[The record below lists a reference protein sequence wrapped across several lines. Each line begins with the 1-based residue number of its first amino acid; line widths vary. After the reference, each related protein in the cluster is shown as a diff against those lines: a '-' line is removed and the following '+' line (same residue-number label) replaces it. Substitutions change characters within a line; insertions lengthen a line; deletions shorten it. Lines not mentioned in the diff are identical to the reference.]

1 MPATPFVGQI
11 MPASFGIIP
20 KGWAPCNGA
29 LLAITTNQALF
40 SLIGTTYGG
49 DGIRTFALP
58 DLRGRAI
65 LGCNFNNVPWGLV
78 SGTEN
83 VTLQLAQLPTH
94 NHLIQAT
101 TTSGS
106 GKSST
111 PTANQFG
118 TTTTGNPVESIF
130 TVAGSKEV
138 PLSLSTNIV
147 NDGGSLPHNNMQPFL
162 VINYLIATQGIF
174 PTRP

>member
-11 MPASFGIIP
+11 MPAGFGIIP
-20 KGWAPCNGA
+20 KGWVLCNGA
-29 LLAITTNQALF
+29 LLAISANQALF

-58 DLRGRAI
+58 DLRGRAV

-83 VTLQLAQLPTH
+83 VTLNVQQLPSH
-94 NHLIQAT
+94 NHMIQAT
-101 TTSGS
+101 TVTASS
-106 GKSST
+106 KSST
-111 PTANQFG
+111 PTSNIFG
-118 TTTTGNPVESIF
+118 VTTTGNPVTAIF
-130 TVAGSKEV
+130 TTAGSQEV
-138 PLSLSTNIV
+138 PLSVSTNVV
-147 NDGGSLPHNNMQPFL
+147 NDGGNLAHNNMQPFL

-174 PTRP
+174 PSRP